1 MKAFDLRRQT
11 SLLFLILSMGL
22 LLFSSCR
29 KYPDG
34 PTLSLRSR
42 VERVSNVW
50 TASVISRNTINETN
64 KYLIYT
70 MDFSKNGRLT
80 WTTQIAGETQD
91 IIMADW
97 QLFREDQ
104 QIKITLDE
112 PDPNSGERLS
122 FSFDIRRLEEN
133 EMWLQFIRFGDEW
146 DIQLVD

>member
-34 PTLSLRSR
+34 PTWSLRSR
-42 VERVSNVW
+42 VERVSNFW

-64 KYLIYT
+64 TSLIYT
-70 MDFSKNGRLT
+70 M
-80 WTTQIAGETQD
+80 
-91 IIMADW
+91 
-97 QLFREDQ
+97 
-104 QIKITLDE
+104 
-112 PDPNSGERLS
+112 ERLS